1 MILVKGDSM
10 IIDTDKAISIT
21 TFNQKLNRVL
31 KDVEEKQELIIMRRN
46 KPAFVIMDFSEYERI
61 KSALILKETDAI
73 MEEYDQALKELAK

>member
-1 MILVKGDSM
+1 M

-31 KDVEEKQELIIMRRN
+31 KDVEDKHELIIMRRN
-46 KPAFVIMDFSEYERI
+46 KPAFVIMDFAEYERI
-61 KSALILKETDAI
+61 KSALILKETDSI